1 VKALV
6 VDDSRTIRMV
16 LKRSLQT
23 VGFETVFEAGDG
35 REALAKLAEVGG
47 VDLALVDWNMPV
59 MDGLDFVTE
68 LRKLKQYDRVRVV
81 MVTTE
86 SEESKIGRA
95 IAAGA
100 NQYIMKPFTPEKLRE
115 KLDILGFEK
124 IGA

>member
-23 VGFETVFEAGDG
+23 VGFDTIFEAGDG
-35 REALAKLAEVGG
+35 REALTKLAEVG
-47 VDLALVDWNMPV
+47 VVELALVDWNMPV

-68 LRKLKQYDRVRVV
+68 LRKCKQFDKVRVV

-115 KLDILGFEK
+115 KLDIMGFEK
-124 IGA
+124 PGA

>member
-23 VGFETVFEAGDG
+23 VGFDTIFEAGDG
-35 REALAKLAEVGG
+35 REALTKLAEVG
-47 VDLALVDWNMPV
+47 VVELALVDWNMPV

-68 LRKLKQYDRVRVV
+68 LRKCKQFDKVRVV

-115 KLDILGFEK
+115 KLDIMGFEK
-124 IGA
+124 QGA